1 MTLSN
6 SFRLAGLLVAAF
18 LCAASAS
25 SGGKTGGGA
34 SRTEKTGVFY
44 TTKPRFEWPHRKGS
58 NYRVVLWRIPTVAG
72 QQRIAVYDQLN
83 YTERFWIPAD
93 NLDFQTRY
101 ELFVYNDAMQIVT
114 SWGFT
119 IGFQPPQ
126 VIFPE
131 PNAKVRNLSPEIRI
145 APFDYPWVYYGFE
158 IAESAAFDKVVD
170 TGYVSHQDNVKVF
183 AGPDNE
189 LGTSDDIRFVGWPV
203 SKVLKPNKT
212 YYWRVRGYY
221 FDEGDFANKG
231 TVPSKE
237 SAGGKSE
244 ATGSFTIPPQ
254 SGSDSLA
261 NVTQITRDSANTGQ
275 PTLSKRLDLAYI
287 SINPDGGSE
296 IRVAG
301 VQVQKG
307 VPIFDTGREEFT
319 KSVKGSTDQWPAWDV
334 DGEGLFF
341 ASDRSS
347 GTPNIWYKRRDA
359 RGYTQLTFHDRT
371 AWGPTISK
379 DGNRVAYQVKNN
391 ENSAGWSIW
400 IVGRDGR
407 SATELGAGEQPK
419 FSPDGKKLAFSQVDF
434 NGVKQIWVMDTNG
447 GNRVQITNEAC
458 PRFNC
463 TGNQTPIWHPQG
475 NRLVFVSD
483 TKSENHDIWMVE
495 LDGARMVQL
504 TNYLGADVTPE
515 FTPDGRYLMFAS
527 QRGGDTFHIW
537 MGEFA
542 AN

>member
-1 MTLSN
+1 
-6 SFRLAGLLVAAF
+6 
-18 LCAASAS
+18 
-25 SGGKTGGGA
+25 
-34 SRTEKTGVFY
+34 E
-44 TTKPRFEWPHRKGS
+44 
-58 NYRVVLWRIPTVAG
+58 
-72 QQRIAVYDQLN
+72 
-83 YTERFWIPAD
+83 
-93 NLDFQTRY
+93 
-101 ELFVYNDAMQIVT
+101 
-114 SWGFT
+114 
-119 IGFQPPQ
+119 
-126 VIFPE
+126 
-131 PNAKVRNLSPEIRI
+131 SP
-145 APFDYPWVYYGFE
+145 
-158 IAESAAFDKVVD
+158 SFDKIID
-170 TGYVSHQDNVKVF
+170 HGYISHQENVKTF

-189 LGTSDDIRFVGWPV
+189 LGTQDDIRFVGWPV
-203 SKVLKPNKT
+203 GKVLKPNKT
-212 YYWRVRGYY
+212 YHWRVRGYY

-237 SAGGKSE
+237 SAGGRSE

-287 SINPDGGSE
+287 SINPDEGSE

-301 VQVQKG
+301 VQVQRG
-307 VPIFDTGREEFT
+307 VPVFDTGREEFT
-319 KSVKGSTDQWPAWDV
+319 KSVKGSKDQWPQWDV

-347 GTPNIWYKRRDA
+347 GIPNIWYKRRDA
-359 RGYTQLTFHDRT
+359 RGYTQLTFHDKMAR
-371 AWGPTISK
+371 GPTISK
-379 DGNRVAYQVKNN
+379 DGNRVAYQVANN

-400 IVGRDGR
+400 MVGRDGR
-407 SATELGAGEQPK
+407 SATELGSGEQPK
-419 FSPDGKKLAFSQVDF
+419 FSPDGKKLAFSQLDF
-434 NGVKQIWVMDTNG
+434 NGVKQIWVMDTSG

-458 PRFNC
+458 PRHSC
-463 TGNQTPIWHPQG
+463 IGNQMPVWHPSGQ
-475 NRLVFVSD
+475 RLVFVSD

-504 TNYLGADVTPE
+504 TNYLGSDTTPE
-515 FTPDGRYLMFAS
+515 FTPDGRYILFAS